1 MVAALRIPVVSNG
14 NTACHADVA
23 ANLAAT
29 GAAGVMSGEG
39 VLSNPLLFETTPRGG
54 SEGGCGEGGGG
65 SEGGCGE
72 GGGGSEGGCGEGGGG
87 EGGGGEGGSK
97 GGRTRDRDAGWF
109 STDSPYAF

>member
-1 MVAALRIPVVSNG
+1 MVAALRIPVISNG

-54 SEGGCGEGGGG
+54 
-65 SEGGCGE
+65 
-72 GGGGSEGGCGEGGGG
+72 GEGGGG
-87 EGGGGEGGSK
+87 EGGGGEGG
-97 GGRTRDRDAGWF
+97 GGEGGEGGAAGWQNAPQLLY
-109 STDSPYAF
+109 SEGHAELLEKAAWMRALLHSLREEVA

>member
-1 MVAALRIPVVSNG
+1 MVAALRIPVISNG

-54 SEGGCGEGGGG
+54 
-65 SEGGCGE
+65 
-72 GGGGSEGGCGEGGGG
+72 GEGGGG
-87 EGGGGEGGSK
+87 EGGGGEGG
-97 GGRTRDRDAGWF
+97 GGEGGGEGGVEGQGGGGEGGGGDGGGEGGK
-109 STDSPYAF
+109 

>member
-1 MVAALRIPVVSNG
+1 MPLSGCFSCPCVQVRAVVAALRIPVISNG

-54 SEGGCGEGGGG
+54 
-65 SEGGCGE
+65 
-72 GGGGSEGGCGEGGGG
+72 GEGGGG
-87 EGGGGEGGSK
+87 EGGGGEGG
-97 GGRTRDRDAGWF
+97 GGEGGGSEGGGGEGGGEGGILSDRTLEVEQLLK
-109 STDSPYAF
+109 